1 MNRLLIGGRGR
12 MRRSVLI
19 LATAAASWCA
29 GSTVLTSSASAGGID
44 ANSGVLTAAVYNV
57 TPYTMTL
64 VQSGARD
71 SVGGVVSLQTIPAAT
86 VAPGG
91 ASLFA
96 LYANYNIR
104 CGPGYQYGYDGYFTY
119 RVDPLGAPSEYL
131 TVAITQLAVSFDGTG
146 CGLSGRYPEVDVY
159 VTSAPP
165 PAGWNPADHPGTPP
179 AAGPSTPQTTYTHNT
194 PTLFDQSFS
203 IAGNWT
209 VDAQSPL
216 GRAFDDM
223 LNAFCS
229 GTSPNCSFTQTAP
242 ITWGS
247 GTPKPSGQSINCA
260 APRAGADPVEFELDY
275 AGSQEATLS
284 VGAGVSAST
293 EADILGLVG
302 VKASVDVEAQKEW
315 SKINTF
321 TRKAYVELLPQQ
333 TGRIWTAPAVAVV
346 KGDLVF
352 RTGTASFTVTNF
364 YQTRSGVTKDDM
376 TPAYNSITQIR
387 SATAAELAKFCRAPG
402 ASTAAARES
411 RVTLVPGRG
420 VAGIR
425 LGQSRDSRPLRRPLI
440 KSPRANWSS
449 VANGCRV
456 LDPWCT
462 MVAGRGGTWV
472 YPDLSV
478 VFDADRRVSALF
490 YTGRGRSAEGV
501 GVGSGWPEVR
511 AAYPRA
517 TCETRMNCTLDST
530 YRSKAVK
537 TVFHFTMRAG
547 RRVCDQ
553 VSVYVSDERSEAGA

>member
-1 MNRLLIGGRGR
+1 MASSSRRRPGTRRRCPLTMPAPSGLSRSRRARRNSPSWCAASTSAERIAEGGPGVPRKHRVLAKYPARPQDGARARAGGARCQIRRKCMNRVPIGGRGR
-12 MRRSVLI
+12 TRRLVLI

-229 GTSPNCSFTQTAP
+229 GTNPNCSFTQTA
-242 ITWGS
+242 
-247 GTPKPSGQSINCA
+247 
-260 APRAGADPVEFELDY
+260 
-275 AGSQEATLS
+275 
-284 VGAGVSAST
+284 
-293 EADILGLVG
+293 
-302 VKASVDVEAQKEW
+302 
-315 SKINTF
+315 
-321 TRKAYVELLPQQ
+321 
-333 TGRIWTAPAVAVV
+333 
-346 KGDLVF
+346 
-352 RTGTASFTVTNF
+352 
-364 YQTRSGVTKDDM
+364 
-376 TPAYNSITQIR
+376 
-387 SATAAELAKFCRAPG
+387 
-402 ASTAAARES
+402 
-411 RVTLVPGRG
+411 
-420 VAGIR
+420 
-425 LGQSRDSRPLRRPLI
+425 
-440 KSPRANWSS
+440 
-449 VANGCRV
+449 
-456 LDPWCT
+456 
-462 MVAGRGGTWV
+462 
-472 YPDLSV
+472 
-478 VFDADRRVSALF
+478 
-490 YTGRGRSAEGV
+490 
-501 GVGSGWPEVR
+501 
-511 AAYPRA
+511 
-517 TCETRMNCTLDST
+517 
-530 YRSKAVK
+530 
-537 TVFHFTMRAG
+537 
-547 RRVCDQ
+547 
-553 VSVYVSDERSEAGA
+553 